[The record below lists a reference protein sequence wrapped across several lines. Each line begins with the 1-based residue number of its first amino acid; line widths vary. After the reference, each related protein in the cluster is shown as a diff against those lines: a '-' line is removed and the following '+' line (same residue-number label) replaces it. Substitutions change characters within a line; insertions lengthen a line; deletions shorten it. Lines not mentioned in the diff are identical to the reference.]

1 MTIYEDLERRG
12 LIAQMTHPEEIKRK
26 LENEKVVF
34 YIGFDATA
42 DSLHVGHFL
51 QLMVINRMIKAGH
64 TPILLLGT
72 GTTMVG
78 DPTGKTDMRKML
90 TVDEINYNAD
100 RFLEQMNQIVDVSK
114 CIVARNGDWLLKLG
128 YVELLRDVGAH
139 FSVNKMLTAECVKSR
154 FERGLTFLEF
164 NYMIMQSYDFL
175 KLFRDYNCTMELG
188 GDDQW
193 SNIIG
198 GIELVRR
205 LEQKEVQGMTFQ
217 LLTTKEGKKMGKTEG
232 GAVWLNPTKTTPYDF
247 FQYWRNVGDD
257 DVIKCLKFLTFIP
270 VEEIEEMEKT
280 FEGANINACKE
291 RLAYEVTKIVHGEE
305 EANKALEAAR
315 AIFAGKGSSEN
326 MPTVSFTEADFV
338 DGKLSVTEALIRAE
352 IAKSKGEGKRLIEQG
367 GITVNDEKITDVF
380 ATIDRSA
387 FEGEV
392 ILKKGKKIFKKLII
406 ANLLG
411 IDELI

>member
-232 GAVWLNPTKTTPYDF
+232 GAVWLNPVKTTPYDF

-270 VEEIEEMEKT
+270 VEEIEEMEKS
-280 FEGANINACKE
+280 FEGATINACKE
-291 RLAYEVTKIVHGEE
+291 RLAYEVTKIVHGEA
-305 EANKALEAAR
+305 EADKALEAAR

-326 MPTVSFTEADFV
+326 MPTVSFSEADFV

-367 GITVNDEKITDVF
+367 GITVNDEKVSDVF
-380 ATIDRSA
+380 ATIERSA
-387 FEGEV
+387 FDEGEV

-406 ANLLG
+406 
-411 IDELI
+411 E

>member
-291 RLAYEVTKIVHGEE
+291 RLAFEVTKIVHGEE

-326 MPTVSFTEADFV
+326 MPTVSFTEADFA

-367 GITVNDEKITDVF
+367 GITVNDEKISDVF

-387 FEGEV
+387 FDGEV

-406 ANLLG
+406 
-411 IDELI
+411 E